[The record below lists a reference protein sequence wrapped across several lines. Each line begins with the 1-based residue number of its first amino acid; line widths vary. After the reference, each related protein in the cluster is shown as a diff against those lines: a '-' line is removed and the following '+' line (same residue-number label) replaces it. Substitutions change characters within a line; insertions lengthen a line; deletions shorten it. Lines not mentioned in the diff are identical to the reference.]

1 MGKFALDLTRFANK
15 YKDRI
20 DVVVQK
26 LTIDIFGNVILITPV
41 DKGRARMN
49 WTAGDGMYSTST
61 VDGFDRSGSESIS
74 NMSSLVSKTKA
85 GGIVYLVNNLP
96 YIRRLE
102 YDGWSSQA
110 PAGMVRVTIAEFQD
124 YVAKAARDIR

>member
-1 MGKFALDLTRFANK
+1 MGKFALDLTRIANK

-26 LTIDIFGNVILITPV
+26 LTIDIFGNVILKTPV
-41 DKGRARMN
+41 DTGRARMN
-49 WTAGDGMYSTST
+49 WTASVGSYGSNM
-61 VDGFDRSGSESIS
+61 VDGFDRSGSESI
-74 NMSSLVSKTKA
+74 NKMSGLVSKTES
-85 GGIVYLVNNLP
+85 GSIVYLVNNLP

-124 YVAKAARDIR
+124 YVAKAVRDIR